1 MVLSLSKYENISKE
15 EFTQELSDTNSS
27 FTNNLIIK
35 LTNLLEKFNKFTS
48 KYDKLHS
55 ELQQYKK
62 YNIYLLAIIIP

>member
-35 LTNLLEKFNKFTS
+35 LTNLLEKFNKFKS
-48 KYDKLHS
+48 KYDKFHS

-62 YNIYLLAIIIP
+62 YNSYLLAIIIP

>member
-1 MVLSLSKYENISKE
+1 MVLSLSKCENISKE

-35 LTNLLEKFNKFTS
+35 LTNLLEKFNKVTS